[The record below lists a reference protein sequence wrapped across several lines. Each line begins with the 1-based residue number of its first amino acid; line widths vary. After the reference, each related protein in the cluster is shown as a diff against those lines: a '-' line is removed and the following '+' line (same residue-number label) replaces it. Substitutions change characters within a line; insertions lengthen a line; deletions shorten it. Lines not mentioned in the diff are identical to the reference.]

1 MNVRE
6 YIRKEKRKRAAE
18 WVLRE
23 LKHSITAEMQ
33 LDEIVTAFERSFQ
46 TPLEEERI
54 LYETG
59 TFSFTGEPRF
69 YFCLVRQFPN
79 GEEEYCQI
87 HVELKYA
94 PTEALKGLSQV
105 LWSDEFGGEFFEAI
119 RSSEAFAYIKQ
130 QKIIDL
136 DIYMDET

>member
-1 MNVRE
+1 
-6 YIRKEKRKRAAE
+6 
-18 WVLRE
+18 
-23 LKHSITAEMQ
+23 MQ
-33 LDEIVTAFERSFQ
+33 LEEIVTAFERSFQ

-54 LYETG
+54 FYETG

-87 HVELKYA
+87 HVELKYT
-94 PTEALKGLSQV
+94 PTAGCEGFVQT
-105 LWSDEFGGEFFEAI
+105 LWSDESGGDFFEVI
-119 RSSEAFAYIKQ
+119 RSSEAFAYAKQ

-136 DIYMDET
+136 DIYMDETWLKKAAQLGGFFVVWCL

>member
-33 LDEIVTAFERSFQ
+33 LEEIVTAFERSFQ

-54 LYETG
+54 FYETG

-87 HVELKYA
+87 HVELKYT
-94 PTEALKGLSQV
+94 PTAGCEGFVQT
-105 LWSDEFGGEFFEAI
+105 LWNDESGGDFFEVI
-119 RSSEAFAYIKQ
+119 RSSEAFAYAKQ